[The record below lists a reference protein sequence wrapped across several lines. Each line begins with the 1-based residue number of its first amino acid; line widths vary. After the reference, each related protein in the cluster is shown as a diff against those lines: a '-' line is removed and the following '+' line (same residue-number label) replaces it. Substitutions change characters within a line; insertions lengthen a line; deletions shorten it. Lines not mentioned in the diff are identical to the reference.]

1 MRLERRPPGFVG
13 LLRLVRETEAWEAA
27 LVENAV
33 VQVGEGVEVHGGELD
48 VVQAALVGV
57 GGVEPAPAVRESLP
71 ASEAADQA
79 AAAVPEQAAEA
90 AAAVDGVTKA
100 GLDSDEAKVFPV
112 TDRDEN
118 VLAPVDSDQ
127 AGATEGPGVSE
138 SLASAGEQEVGPV
151 PEGLKEE
158 SENEGGA
165 WEGSHPKSFGK

>member
-57 GGVEPAPAVRESLP
+57 GGAEPAPAVRESLP

-90 AAAVDGVTKA
+90 AADVDGVTKA

-112 TDRDEN
+112 TNRDEN
-118 VLAPVDSDQ
+118 VLAPAGSGQ
-127 AGATEGPGVSE
+127 AGPTEGPGVPE
-138 SLASAGEQEVGPV
+138 SLASAGEQEVEPV

-158 SENEGGA
+158 SENEDGA
-165 WEGSHPKSFGK
+165 WEGSHPKSFDK